1 MIALWYNF
9 GDMQRGDTTQMT
21 VINVRAHSGVRPV
34 DPQRDVQDIVNLV
47 ALGFENELDPQGLK
61 MLAEMRQTA
70 RRRTMSSVG
79 LSADMEPTGFV
90 WVEEG
95 RIVGNLSLRY
105 ALPSRSRGQ
114 MIGNVVVHPEYRGM
128 GIGRAMVE
136 AAVAAAR
143 QQGARWIGLEVRED
157 NPAAYNLYTHIGFE
171 AVGRQLHLLRPAD
184 MPWPNGRQTT
194 LAWRASKP
202 KDRLLWMRLADEIY
216 SRRQK
221 WVLEI
226 RPDEYTYGGFERKL
240 DLWFSGE
247 HEEAWLYG
255 ETEPQLALRVK
266 TDRRSR
272 FHVWDILAHPQTGET
287 GAQAVIAQALSA
299 TRRFPPWPV
308 IALVADQAPL
318 AQALYDVGFK
328 LHRPLMQMVLEL

>member
-1 MIALWYNF
+1 
-9 GDMQRGDTTQMT
+9 MT
-21 VINVRAHSGVRPV
+21 VVNVRAHSGVRPV
-34 DPQRDVQDIVNLV
+34 DPQRDALAIVDLI

-61 MLAEMRQTA
+61 MLTQMRQA
-70 RRRTMSSVG
+70 AQRRALSSMG
-79 LSADMEPTGFV
+79 LSTDLEPTGFV

-136 AAVAAAR
+136 AAVTAAQ
-143 QQGARWIGLEVRED
+143 QQGARWIGLEVRGD
-157 NPAAYNLYTHIGFE
+157 NPVACGLYARIGFE
-171 AVGRQLHLLRPAD
+171 AVGRQLHLLRPANVT
-184 MPWPNGRQTT
+184 WPNGMDTA
-194 LAWRASKP
+194 LVWRASKP

-226 RPDEYTYGGFERKL
+226 RPNEYTYGGFERKL

-247 HEEAWLYG
+247 REEAWLHG
-255 ETEPQLALRVK
+255 ETEARLALRVK

-272 FHVWDILAHPQTGET
+272 FHVWDMLVHSQMGET
-287 GAQAVIAQALSA
+287 GARAIVAQALHT
-299 TRRFPPWPV
+299 TRQFAPWPV
-308 IALVADQAPL
+308 IALIADQEVL

-328 LHRPLMQMVLEL
+328 LHRSLVQMVLEL

>member
-1 MIALWYNF
+1 
-9 GDMQRGDTTQMT
+9 MT
-21 VINVRAHSGVRPV
+21 VVNVRAHSGVRPV
-34 DPQRDVQDIVNLV
+34 DPQRDALAIVDLI

-61 MLAEMRQTA
+61 MLAQMRQVA
-70 RRRTMSSVG
+70 QRRALSSLG
-79 LSADMEPTGFV
+79 LNTDLEPTGFV

-114 MIGNVVVHPEYRGM
+114 MIGNVVVHPQYRGM

-136 AAVAAAR
+136 AAVIAAQ
-143 QQGARWIGLEVRED
+143 QQGARWIGLDVRED
-157 NPAAYNLYTHIGFE
+157 NPAACGLYAHIGFE
-171 AVGRQLHLLRPAD
+171 AVGRQLHLIRPANT
-184 MPWPNGRQTT
+184 PWPNGRETDS
-194 LAWRASKP
+194 AWRASKP
-202 KDRLLWMRLADEIY
+202 KDRLLWMRLADKVY

-226 RPDEYTYGGFERKL
+226 RPNEYTYGGFERKL

-247 HEEAWLYG
+247 YEGAWLYG
-255 ETEPQLALRVK
+255 DTEARLALRVK
-266 TDRRSR
+266 TDKRSR
-272 FHVWDILAHPQTGET
+272 FHMWDMLTHPQTGEA
-287 GAQAVIAQALSA
+287 GAQAIVTQALHA
-299 TRRFPPWPV
+299 TRRFAPWPV

>member
-1 MIALWYNF
+1 
-9 GDMQRGDTTQMT
+9 MT
-21 VINVRAHSGVRPV
+21 VANVKAHNGVRPV
-34 DPQRDVQDIVNLV
+34 DPQRDMSAIVDLI
-47 ALGFENELDPQGLK
+47 ALGFENELDPQGRK
-61 MLAEMRQTA
+61 MLAQMRQA
-70 RRRTMSSVG
+70 AQRRALSPLG
-79 LSADMEPTGFV
+79 LGTDMEPTGFV
-90 WVEEG
+90 WVEEE
-95 RIVGNLSLRY
+95 RVVGNLSLRY

-136 AAVAAAR
+136 AAITAAR

-157 NPAAYNLYTHIGFE
+157 NPIACGLYTHMGFE
-171 AVGRQLHLLRPAD
+171 AVGRQLHLLRPAGAI
-184 MPWPNGRQTT
+184 WPKGLKTA
-194 LAWRASKP
+194 LAWQTSKP
-202 KDRLLWMRLADEIY
+202 KDRLRWMQLADAIY

-226 RPDEYTYGGFERKL
+226 RPNEYNYGGFERKL

-255 ETEPQLALRVK
+255 ETETQLALRVK
-266 TDRRSR
+266 TDKRNQY
-272 FHVWDILAHPQTGET
+272 HVWDMLAHPQTGEA
-287 GAQAVIAQALSA
+287 GAQAIVTQALHA
-299 TRRFPPWPV
+299 TRRFAPWPV

-328 LHRPLMQMVLEL
+328 QHRSLTQMVLEF

>member
-1 MIALWYNF
+1 
-9 GDMQRGDTTQMT
+9 MT
-21 VINVRAHSGVRPV
+21 VVKVRAHSGVRPV
-34 DPQRDVQDIVNLV
+34 DPQRDALAIVDLV

-61 MLAEMRQTA
+61 MLAQMRQIA
-70 RRRTMSSVG
+70 QRRT
-79 LSADMEPTGFV
+79 LSALGLNTDLEPAGFV

-114 MIGNVVVHPEYRGM
+114 MIGNVVVHPQYRGM

-136 AAVAAAR
+136 AAVTAAQ

-157 NPAAYNLYTHIGFE
+157 NPAACGLYAHIGFE
-171 AVGRQLHLLRPAD
+171 AVGRQLHLIRPANT
-184 MPWPNGRQTT
+184 PWPNAGQTEV
-194 LAWRASKP
+194 AWRASKP
-202 KDRLLWMRLADEIY
+202 KDRLLWTQLADEVY
-216 SRRQK
+216 NRRQK

-226 RPDEYTYGGFERKL
+226 RPNEYSYGGLERKL

-247 HEEAWLYG
+247 HEGAWLYG
-255 ETEPQLALRVK
+255 DTEARLALRVK

-272 FHVWDILAHPQTGET
+272 FHVWDMLAHPQTGET
-287 GAQAVIAQALSA
+287 GAQATVVQALHA
-299 TRRFPPWPV
+299 TRRFAPWPV

-318 AQALYDVGFK
+318 AQALYDVGFE

>member
-1 MIALWYNF
+1 
-9 GDMQRGDTTQMT
+9 MT
-21 VINVRAHSGVRPV
+21 VVNVRAHSGVRPV
-34 DPQRDVQDIVNLV
+34 DPQRDALAIIDLI

-61 MLAEMRQTA
+61 MLAQMHQVA
-70 RRRTMSSVG
+70 QRRALSSLG
-79 LSADMEPTGFV
+79 MNTDLEPAGFV

-114 MIGNVVVHPEYRGM
+114 MIGNVVVHPEYQGM

-136 AAVAAAR
+136 AAVIAAQ
-143 QQGARWIGLEVRED
+143 QQGAHWIGLEVRED
-157 NPAAYNLYTHIGFE
+157 NPVACGLYAHMGFE
-171 AVGRQLHLLRPAD
+171 AVGRQLHLIRPENAT
-184 MPWPNGRQTT
+184 WPNGRET
-194 LAWRASKP
+194 AVVWRTSKP
-202 KDRLLWMRLADEIY
+202 KDRLLWMRLADEVY

-226 RPDEYTYGGFERKL
+226 RPNEYTYGGFERKL

-247 HEEAWLYG
+247 HEGAWLYG
-255 ETEPQLALRVK
+255 ETEVQLALRVK
-266 TDRRSR
+266 TDKRSR
-272 FHVWDILAHPQTGET
+272 FHMWDMLAHPQTGEA
-287 GAQAVIAQALSA
+287 GAQAIVAKALHA
-299 TRRFPPWPV
+299 TQRFAPWAV

-318 AQALYDVGFK
+318 TQALYDVGFK